1 MSLDT
6 LIADTRK
13 AITDD
18 AANAHAVF
26 AAQGTLVGVT
36 EVDIKMGALV
46 TSGHLASG
54 G

>member
-26 AAQGTLVGVT
+26 TAQGTLVGITVPVSRT
-36 EVDIKMGALV
+36 LV
-46 TSGHLASG
+46 TSGYLASG

>member
-18 AANAHAVF
+18 AANAVPVSR
-26 AAQGTLVGVT
+26 T
-36 EVDIKMGALV
+36 LV
-46 TSGHLASG
+46 TSGYLASG

>member
-26 AAQGTLVGVT
+26 TAQGTLVGVT
-36 EVDIKMGALV
+36 EVDIKTGALV

>member
-18 AANAHAVF
+18 AANAHAVNPVPVSR
-26 AAQGTLVGVT
+26 T
-36 EVDIKMGALV
+36 LV
-46 TSGHLASG
+46 TSGYLASG

>member
-26 AAQGTLVGVT
+26 TAQGTLVGVPRWT
-36 EVDIKMGALV
+36 
-46 TSGHLASG
+46 
-54 G
+54 

>member
-13 AITDD
+13 AIADD
-18 AANAHAVF
+18 AVNAHCPVLNLFQNPVPASR
-26 AAQGTLVGVT
+26 TLITPGY
-36 EVDIKMGALV
+36 
-46 TSGHLASG
+46 LASG

>member
-18 AANAHAVF
+18 AANAHAVPVSRTRCRCR
-26 AAQGTLVGVT
+26 AR
-36 EVDIKMGALV
+36 
-46 TSGHLASG
+46 SSPPGHLASG

>member
-13 AITDD
+13 AIADD
-18 AANAHAVF
+18 VANAHAVPV
-26 AAQGTLVGVT
+26 ART
-36 EVDIKMGALV
+36 LV
-46 TSGHLASG
+46 TSGYLASG